1 MLSNDKDRRAP
12 LRGAKA
18 LWAAGCALTL
28 AMTTVT
34 AVAAAA
40 PTAGAA
46 AATAPDGGLQAAF
59 TAAAGESGVP
69 LAVLEALA
77 YQESA
82 FNAHGGAPSTSGGY
96 GIMQLTDVTAAA
108 LDGLD
113 PDTAK
118 AARIAAD
125 PKLNTARTAAKL
137 IGADAEQV
145 KRDDTLNIRAG
156 AALLASYARNLNGGK
171 TPAQPGAWY
180 AAVAEYSGAADTA
193 TARQFADRVFQDV
206 RSGIAA
212 GGLTIAGD
220 PTVRTDAADLSA
232 LHLLGPAPA
241 TRTAAKPTSEN
252 GTSLPEC
259 PADLGC
265 DYVPAALALNDPS
278 DLSSYGNYDPADRP
292 EHSQIRYITIHDTEG
307 GFAGS
312 VNWFQNPVA
321 YASAHYVI
329 RSADGHVT
337 QMVPTQ
343 DIAWDSANWSVYQHS
358 ISIEHEGWAIHG
370 ANWYTEAQYE
380 TTAELVRY
388 LARKYDIPLDR
399 QHIIGHD
406 EVPGSRDA
414 GQSTQHWDP
423 GPYWD
428 WSHFMDLLGAP
439 ILPSFP
445 IGGDQNSS
453 RNGSNQ
459 NGAADDRSA
468 QAGAARLADP
478 AFNPLGTVVVVKPNF
493 HGNLQVVSGCTEA
506 NDPTPGSTPGQCGE
520 QPSQPSN
527 FVWLRTAPDP
537 NAPLLSEPYLHADG
551 SAGTDAAS
559 DWGDKAVTGQK
570 FVVADRRIT
579 RDGVWTGIWYG
590 GREAWFASPWTD
602 FAALPSTATVI
613 KPKPGLASIP
623 VYATAAPEASAYP
636 PPIAAV
642 DLRTPRLLTKY
653 AIPAGQSYVAAGPA
667 VHGEYWFAYNIDG
680 SAPMDRTEVVGTTQF
695 YLIQFNHRMAWVN
708 AADVDVSQS

>member
-1 MLSNDKDRRAP
+1 MLSNDKRRRALP
-12 LRGAKA
+12 RRASTM
-18 LWAAGCALTL
+18 WAAGCALTL
-28 AMTTVT
+28 AAT

-46 AATAPDGGLQAAF
+46 SVPQRGGGGLQAAF
-59 TAAAGESGVP
+59 TTAARESGVP
-69 LAVLEALA
+69 LTVLEALA

-82 FNAHGGAPSTSGGY
+82 FDAHGGAPSTSGGY
-96 GIMQLTDVTAAA
+96 GIMQLTEISAAA

-113 PDTAK
+113 PDSAK
-118 AARIAAD
+118 AASIAAD
-125 PKLNTARTAAKL
+125 PNLNTARTAAKL
-137 IGADAEQV
+137 IGVDVAGV

-156 AALLASYARNLNGGK
+156 AALLASYAKRLNGGK
-171 TPAQPGAWY
+171 APADAGAWY
-180 AAVAEYSGAADTA
+180 SAVAEYSGAADTA
-193 TARQFADRVFQDV
+193 TAQQFADRVFNGV
-206 RSGIAA
+206 RLGIAA
-212 GGLTIAGD
+212 GGLTVVGD
-220 PTVRTDAADLSA
+220 PTVKTDATSLSA
-232 LHLLGPAPA
+232 LHLTGPAPA
-241 TRTAAKPTSEN
+241 ARSAAKATSEN
-252 GTSLPEC
+252 GTALPEC

-312 VNWFQNPVA
+312 VNWFTHPEA

-370 ANWYTEAQYE
+370 AAWYTEAQYE

-388 LARKYDIPLDR
+388 LAAKYDIPLDR
-399 QHIIGHD
+399 QHLIGHD
-406 EVPGSRDA
+406 EVPGSKDS
-414 GQSTQHWDP
+414 GQGSQHWDP
-423 GPYWD
+423 GPNWD

-445 IGGDQNSS
+445 VGGHPGGPGGP
-453 RNGSNQ
+453 NGQGGQSV
-459 NGAADDRSA
+459 
-468 QAGAARLADP
+468 QAGIARLADP
-478 AFNPLGTVVVVKPNF
+478 AFNPLGSVVVVKPNF
-493 HGNLQVVSGCTEA
+493 RGNLQVVSGCTEA
-506 NDPTPGSTPGQCGE
+506 NDPTPGATPGQCGE
-520 QPSQPSN
+520 QPSQPTN

-537 NAPLLSEPYLHADG
+537 TAPLLSEPYLHTDG
-551 SAGTDAAS
+551 SPGTDAAS

-570 FVVADRRIT
+570 FVVADRKIT
-579 RDGVWTGIWYG
+579 RDGVWTAIWYG

-602 FAALPSTATVI
+602 FAALPSTATVV
-613 KPKPGLASIP
+613 KPKAGLTSIP
-623 VYATAAPEASAYP
+623 VYATAAPEAAAYP

-642 DLRTPRLLTKY
+642 DLRTPKLLTKY
-653 AIPAGQSYVAAGPA
+653 SIPAGQAYVTAGPA
-667 VHGEYWFAYNIDG
+667 VNGEYWFAYNIDA
-680 SAPMDRTEVVGTTQF
+680 SAEMDRTEVVGTTQF
-695 YLIQFNHRMAWVN
+695 YLVQFNHRMAWVN